1 MDHVAYVMYRKLT
14 HQLGHPSEG
23 PTRQVNGP
31 VGVPDEVIIEP
42 VVDDGSES
50 ESGFE
55 AVIDDG
61 LVGGAGAEDFVPDA
75 VIVDD
80 QGAGEDLEVE
90 FDFDEA
96 EGRRVRANVV
106 VGVENVPPAN
116 LVIPAAPVGNGR
128 PRRAGLS
135 VRNYNENNRDLE
147 VEIGA
152 ESPIIRKLG
161 SKRRRQL

>member
-1 MDHVAYVMYRKLT
+1 MYRKLT
-14 HQLGHPSEG
+14 HQLGHPTYG
-23 PTRQVNGP
+23 PTRQVNGT
-31 VGVPDEVIIEP
+31 VGVPDEVIIEL

-50 ESGFE
+50 EPGFD
-55 AVIDDG
+55 AVIVDG

-75 VIVDD
+75 VIADG
-80 QGAGEDLEVE
+80 QGLDNDSEEE

-135 VRNYNENNRDLE
+135 VRNYNENNHDLE
-147 VEIGA
+147 VEIGV
-152 ESPIIRKLG
+152 ESPIVRKSGL
-161 SKRRRQL
+161 KRRRQL

>member
-1 MDHVAYVMYRKLT
+1 MYRKLT

-31 VGVPDEVIIEP
+31 VGVPDEVIIEL

-50 ESGFE
+50 ESGVE

-75 VIVDD
+75 VIVDG
-80 QGAGEDLEVE
+80 QGVDEDLEVE
-90 FDFDEA
+90 FDFEEA
-96 EGRRVRANVV
+96 EGRGVRANVV

-116 LVIPAAPVGNGR
+116 HVVPAAPADNGR
-128 PRRAGLS
+128 PRRAGLL

-152 ESPIIRKLG
+152 ESPIIRKSG
-161 SKRRRQL
+161 SKRHRQLYV